1 MQRCLILT
9 ALLLA
14 TALVGARHA
23 VAGQAPAAASD
34 PDIPISH
41 QDRVYSAE
49 QYSNTVSVTDPVDN
63 KLLGTI
69 RLGDPLPA
77 NLSPLYK
84 GQVLVHGMGFSPD
97 HRTIAVVAIGSN
109 AVNFIDTATNS
120 VKHVT
125 YIGRSPHEAFFTM
138 DGREVWVVV
147 RGENYV
153 SVLDGT
159 TYEEKTRITVPNGP
173 GMTIFSPDGKY
184 GYVCSSFTPE
194 TVVISVTDHKIVGRV
209 PQASPFCPNIA
220 ATPDSKQV
228 WFTLKDSGKT
238 QVFNGQPPFEVLKTL
253 DTGPITNHVN
263 IVRNA
268 NGMFAYVTIGALNE
282 IKVFRTDNFEQV
294 ATIPVGKLPHGIWP
308 SGDGTRVYVGLE
320 NEDRVAAIDTLKNE
334 VIATNPIGQA
344 PQALVY
350 VPDAVPAVSGD
361 TNTAMTRMMV
371 VPESHGTSNLQPLGV
386 AGQSAQLWLAP
397 PGARKEEKAPTSVS
411 LSDQGLVQVL
421 EAAVSGLEPGKPYL
435 LALATEPSGTGVL
448 EPLQGFMTNPA
459 GAAVVNT
466 IGPIRQVVR
475 GEEKIPRRY
484 LVILPGKV
492 DDHRAAVQVQREQ

>member
-1 MQRCLILT
+1 MRSNQIL
-9 ALLLA
+9 AVLLVA
-14 TALVGARHA
+14 TGLVGVRCAF
-23 VAGQAPAAASD
+23 AGQAPAAASD
-34 PDIPISH
+34 PDIPITH

-63 KLLGTI
+63 KLVGTI

-84 GQVLVHGMGFSPD
+84 GQLLVHGMGVSPD
-97 HRTIAVVAIGSN
+97 HGTIAVVAIGSN

-125 YIGRSPHEAFFTM
+125 YVGRSPHEAFFTM
-138 DGREVWVVV
+138 DGKEVWVVV

-159 TYEEKTRITVPNGP
+159 TYDEKTRISVPNGP

-184 GYVCSSFTPE
+184 GYVCSSFSPE
-194 TVVISVTDHKIVGRV
+194 TEVITVADHKIIGKV

-228 WFTLKDSGKT
+228 WFTLKDTGKT
-238 QVFNGQPPFEVLKTL
+238 QVFDAQPPFTLLKTL
-253 DTGPITNHVN
+253 ETGPITNHVN

-268 NGMFAYVTIGALNE
+268 NGMFAYVTIGGLNE
-282 IKVFRTDNFEQV
+282 IKVFRTDNFAQV
-294 ATIPVGKLPHGIWP
+294 ATIPTGKLPHGIWP
-308 SGDGTRVYVGLE
+308 SGDGMRVFVGLE
-320 NEDRVAAIDTLKNE
+320 NEDKVAAIDTLKNE
-334 VIATNPIGQA
+334 VIATSPVGQA

-350 VPDAVPAVSGD
+350 VPDAIPAMSGAL
-361 TNTAMTRMMV
+361 NSAMTRMMV
-371 VPESHGTSNLQPLGV
+371 VPEGLGTNNLRPLGL
-386 AGQSAQLWLAP
+386 AGQSAELWLAP
-397 PGARKEEKAPTSVS
+397 PGAKNAEKAPTSVS

-421 EAAVSGLEPGKPYL
+421 EAAVTGLEPGKPYL
-435 LALATEPSGTGVL
+435 LALASEPSGAGVL

-459 GAAVVNT
+459 GAAVVNA
-466 IGPIRQVVR
+466 IGPIRQLVR
-475 GEEKIPRRY
+475 GEDKTPRRY
-484 LVILPGKV
+484 LVVLPGTP
-492 DDHRAAVQVQREQ
+492 DNHGGAVQVQRE